1 MKKVFFVLLLLPAF
15 FMSGFYENFGTTL
28 GTDFS
33 EFSNKIG
40 ASGVA
45 FNNDK
50 LYIILERCKKI
61 LVVNTLSVT
70 KDIIPL
76 NKLPNA
82 NKNLE
87 GITIYNNS
95 FFLMDEDSPKIYKC
109 DLNGKFLQEFIFEP
123 IEKPI
128 HKKAGD
134 GFEGITIDSVNKV
147 IYVLHERAKYK
158 SGWAS
163 MIYTLKIQEKPKLEI
178 LSSHLLPLE
187 DSSWRYTDLF
197 FDKKSLICIKTKY
210 DNSAQ
215 SCEGEYLLYRI
226 PIDVSGKLSSDIEE
240 KNITSLVCH
249 WKSQNY
255 DSNIEGVTLDKQ
267 GYMYLVSDNVSNSS
281 SCDENK
287 PADKKTLLLKIKN
300 DL

>member
-1 MKKVFFVLLLLPAF
+1 MKKVFFALLLLYTF
-15 FMSGFYENFGTTL
+15 LVSGFYENFGTTL
-28 GTDFS
+28 GTNFSDFNN
-33 EFSNKIG
+33 EIG

-61 LVVNTLSVT
+61 LIVNTLNVT
-70 KDIIPL
+70 ENIVPL
-76 NKLPNA
+76 TKLPNA

-87 GITIYNNS
+87 GIVIYNKS
-95 FFLMDEDSPKIYKC
+95 FFLMDEDAPKIYKC

-123 IEKPI
+123 TEKSM
-128 HKKAGD
+128 HKKVGD

-163 MIYTLKIQEKPKLEI
+163 MIYAVKIQDKPKLEI

-187 DSSWRYTDLF
+187 DSNWRYTDLF
-197 FDKKSLICIKTKY
+197 FDKKSLICIKTKH
-210 DNSAQ
+210 DNNVQ
-215 SCEGEYLLYRI
+215 SCKGEYILQRM
-226 PIDVSGKLSSDIEE
+226 PIDASGKLSSDIEE

-249 WKSQNY
+249 WDSRNY
-255 DSNIEGVTLDKQ
+255 ASNIEGITLDKQ
-267 GYMYLVSDNVSNSS
+267 GYMYLISDNIQND
-281 SCDENK
+281 SCKEGE
-287 PADKKTLLLKIKN
+287 PADKRTLLLKIKN